1 MMEFLNTNVPI
12 EGIYLSYLNGGVLLL
27 LLITAIFLDIWSSR
41 FIRRSKIFEG
51 WDLRRKR
58 LLFNVIRIL
67 IWTTLIGLILA
78 ILGLNIGNF
87 WDYALLGPTKE
98 GKPKFGL
105 SPKNIFLAFIILIF
119 TRILLI
125 GLERVF
131 SSGSHFRVGSRGK
144 SQAVYKFISY
154 LVWVVAFL
162 LILSLT
168 GTNLTLLFGA
178 SAALLVGIGFGLQQ
192 IFSDLVSGIFLLFEG
207 NLREGDVVEL
217 NNGIVGKVSDVGI
230 RTSKIL
236 TRDDYIMIIPNSQF
250 ITKEVINWT
259 HNEDNTR
266 FQIDVGV
273 AYGSDVRLV
282 ERVLLAC
289 ANGNSEISELPKSFV
304 RFNNFGD
311 SSLDFQLFFWSTKTF
326 RIENLKSD
334 LRFLIDEKFRSNN
347 IQIPFPQR
355 DLHIIRSKVKGLRS
369 KV

>member
-27 LLITAIFLDIWSSR
+27 LLITAIFLNIWSSR

-87 WDYALLGPTKE
+87 WDFKILGSSKAESDFALT
-98 GKPKFGL
+98 
-105 SPKNIFLAFIILIF
+105 PKNIFFAFIILIV

-131 SSGSHFRVGSRGK
+131 SSGSHFREGNKGK
-144 SQAVYKFISY
+144 TQAVYKFISY
-154 LVWVVAFL
+154 FVWVVAFL
-162 LILSLT
+162 LMLGST
-168 GTNLTLLFGA
+168 GINLTLLFGA

-217 NNGIVGKVSDVGI
+217 NNGIIGKVSNVGI

-304 RFNNFGD
+304 RFNDFGD

-355 DLHIIRSKVKGLRS
+355 DLHIIRSKV
-369 KV
+369 